1 MTHPFGAHLNVW
13 KHTFPVD
20 LHAVRVAKLL
30 INSRRGKLPAAC
42 VRLWHG
48 LKKHS

>member
-20 LHAVRVAKLL
+20 LHAVLASELL
-30 INSRRGKLPAAC
+30 INSSMGKLPAAC
-42 VRLWHG
+42 LRLMAR
-48 LKKHS
+48 